1 MTVAADD
8 AGEPA
13 WFRRALENAPDVR
26 EHTVDGCRLRYR
38 AWGKPDSPGLILIHG
53 GGAHS
58 GWWDHIAPLLDSH
71 RVIAPDLSGH
81 GDSAWRDGP
90 AGYSAS
96 GWAGEITAV
105 AAAEGLDRPV
115 VIGHSMGGFVAAA
128 TAAFQDTPLGG
139 AVIIDT
145 PLNDNP
151 PEEAVLRQRRRPTRV
166 YPSREEAVAR
176 FRTVPEQDVL
186 LPYVAQ
192 HIARE
197 SLRPA
202 DGGWTWKFDPNRR
215 GTATSI
221 RSMLPKISVPV
232 ALLRCEQ
239 GLLPPERAREM
250 AGLAGG
256 APVITLPG
264 TGHHPM
270 LDQPL
275 ALVTALRS
283 VLALWAAQTTRL
295 PAPALN
301 GSFPYG
307 AWSRPQEVFTRASP
321 ARRIEAPG
329 GGTGASIR
337 SG

>member
-1 MTVAADD
+1 MTIPADD
-8 AGEPA
+8 ADDPA
-13 WFRRALENAPDVR
+13 WFRRALEAAPDGR

-38 AWGKPDSPGLILIHG
+38 VWGKPDSPGLILIHG

-58 GWWDHIAPLLDSH
+58 GWWDHIAPLVESH

-90 AGYSAS
+90 DDYSVPR
-96 GWAGEITAV
+96 WAGEIAAV

-115 VIGHSMGGFVAAA
+115 LVGHSMGGFVAAA
-128 TAAFQDTPLGG
+128 TAALHDTPLGG
-139 AVIIDT
+139 VIIIDT

-151 PEEAVLRQRRRPTRV
+151 PEEETLRQRRRPTRV
-166 YPSREEAVAR
+166 YPSLDEAVAR
-176 FRTVPEQDVL
+176 FRTVPGQDVL
-186 LPYVAQ
+186 LPYIAR

-197 SLRPA
+197 SLRAA
-202 DGGWTWKFDPNRR
+202 DGGWTWKFDPNRAGSR
-215 GTATSI
+215 TPI
-221 RSMLPKISVPV
+221 RSLLPEIDAPV

-239 GLLPPERAREM
+239 GLLSPDWAREM

-256 APVITLPG
+256 APVITLPD

-283 VLALWAAQTTRL
+283 ILALWAA
-295 PAPALN
+295 
-301 GSFPYG
+301 
-307 AWSRPQEVFTRASP
+307 
-321 ARRIEAPG
+321 
-329 GGTGASIR
+329 
-337 SG
+337 